1 MNWANLVTY
10 LRLLLIPL
18 VILCYFSGIPHANV
32 VATVLFAIASLS
44 DLLDGYL
51 ARRLNLTSEFGAFL
65 DPVADKLLVAAV
77 LIMLVSVY
85 PQLMWPTLI
94 IISREILI
102 SALREWMASRGQRNA
117 VAVAFTGKL
126 KTTFQLIA
134 LGALLLAGPAFPQ
147 WIFTV
152 GFVLLLAAA
161 VLSLYSMFFYFSKAW
176 KVLFPD
182 QEGS

>member
-10 LRLLLIPL
+10 LRLVLIPAVVL
-18 VILCYFSGIPHANV
+18 VYFSSIPLAHV
-32 VATVLFAIASLS
+32 WSMVLFSIASLS

-65 DPVADKLLVAAV
+65 DPVADKLLVTAV
-77 LIMLVSVY
+77 LIMLVAVY
-85 PQLMWPTLI
+85 PSLMWPTLI

-102 SALREWMASRGQRNA
+102 SALREWMASRGKRAA

-134 LGALLLAGPAFPQ
+134 LGALLLAHPTWPRWLFYL
-147 WIFTV
+147 
-152 GFVLLLAAA
+152 GFGLLLIAA
-161 VLSLYSMFFYFSKAW
+161 VLSLYSMGLYFSKAW
-176 KVLFPD
+176 KVLFP
-182 QEGS
+182 ENEN